1 MFNLE
6 LTNRFV
12 RSYKK
17 LDRAIRLQVDKTLQ
31 VMVINPSHT
40 SLRLKRV
47 QGTKDN
53 QFPSS
58 LMTFVKTIITGWQT
72 NVQTYGSLQLLS
84 FSKGLGYN
92 IVNKCY

>member
-6 LTNRFV
+6 LSNRFV

-31 VMVINPSHT
+31 VMVINPNHP

-47 QGTKDN
+47 QGTKDIWEASVN
-53 QFPSS
+53 MS
-58 LMTFVKTIITGWQT
+58 IRITLIFSEDT
-72 NVQTYGSLQLLS
+72 LQLRNVGTHEQV
-84 FSKGLGYN
+84 FRPPY
-92 IVNKCY
+92 

>member
-31 VMVINPSHT
+31 VMVINPSHP

-47 QGTKDN
+47 QGTKDIWEASVN
-53 QFPSS
+53 MS
-58 LMTFVKTIITGWQT
+58 IRIT
-72 NVQTYGSLQLLS
+72 LS
-84 FSKGLGYN
+84 FSEDTIQLRNVGTHEQVFRPPY
-92 IVNKCY
+92 